1 MRDVH
6 RNWRLSATNDLQFV
20 EGASAAAERLTNAL
34 GTQNGEWRFDT
45 TVGMSWL
52 YDVLSQRGDN
62 AAIRQLITEQILR
75 DNEVDSVGNIRA
87 TFDASARRLT
97 YTASVRLVSGV
108 VVPVAVP

>member
-6 RNWRLSATNDLQFV
+6 RDWRLGPNNDLAFV
-20 EGASAAAERLTNAL
+20 EGAAATAERLTNAL
-34 GTQNGEWRFDT
+34 GTQQAEFRWDIT
-45 TVGMSWL
+45 IGMPWL
-52 YDVLSQRGDN
+52 FQVLGQRGDN